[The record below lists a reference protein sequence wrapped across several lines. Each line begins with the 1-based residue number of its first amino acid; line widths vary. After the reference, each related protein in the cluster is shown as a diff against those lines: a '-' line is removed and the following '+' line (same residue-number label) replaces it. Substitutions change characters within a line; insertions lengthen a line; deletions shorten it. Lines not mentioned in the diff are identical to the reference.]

1 MGARKPLATQEG
13 HLTKE
18 QIQKKEFEE
27 KLLKDAGHDQ
37 LQTPPDWLVNNIA
50 RDEWRRL
57 VKEFTNNKSII
68 NNLDYNNLGAY
79 CNAFAKWTLITKEL
93 GMKLNAGRQ
102 INPLVTLELK
112 YSDEVKK
119 YAVMLGLTAEGKL
132 KTLNAVRE
140 IKEGEV
146 KDEFGDI

>member
-1 MGARKPLATQEG
+1 M
-13 HLTKE
+13 
-18 QIQKKEFEE
+18 
-27 KLLKDAGHDQ
+27 
-37 LQTPPDWLVNNIA
+37 
-50 RDEWRRL
+50 
-57 VKEFTNNKSII
+57 
-68 NNLDYNNLGAY
+68 GAY

-132 KTLNAVRE
+132 KTLNALRE
-140 IKEGEV
+140 VKEGEV